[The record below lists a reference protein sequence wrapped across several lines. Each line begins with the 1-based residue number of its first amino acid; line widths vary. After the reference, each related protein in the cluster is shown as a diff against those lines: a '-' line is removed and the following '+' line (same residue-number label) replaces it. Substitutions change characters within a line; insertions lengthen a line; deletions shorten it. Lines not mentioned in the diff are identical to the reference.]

1 MFKFVNI
8 GLLPKRNYSEGT
20 KVTSNSGVV
29 EDDVKDSKEG
39 EERVKG
45 TNVQESTYDKLSKKK
60 DIFTVYKVERE
71 DVIGIKD
78 IVIEDLHWK
87 YEFEIYI

>member
-45 TNVQESTYDKLSKKK
+45 TNVQESTYDKKK
-60 DIFTVYKVERE
+60 DIITVYKVERE
-71 DVIGIKD
+71 DVIDDNIKMSD
-78 IVIEDLHWK
+78 NILPSWEPEN
-87 YEFEIYI
+87 Y

>member
-1 MFKFVNI
+1 M
-8 GLLPKRNYSEGT
+8 
-20 KVTSNSGVV
+20 V

-45 TNVQESTYDKLSKKK
+45 TNVQELNYDKKK
-60 DIFTVYKVERE
+60 DIITVYKVERE